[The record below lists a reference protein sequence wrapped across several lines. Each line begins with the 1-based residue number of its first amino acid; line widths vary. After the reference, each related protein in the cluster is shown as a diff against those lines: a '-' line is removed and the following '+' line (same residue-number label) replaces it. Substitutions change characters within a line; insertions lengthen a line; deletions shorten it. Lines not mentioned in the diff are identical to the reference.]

1 VDSSWYFLR
10 FCSPKNTKY
19 AFDLDEINYW
29 MPVDQY
35 IGGVEHAILHL
46 LYSRFFMRAINYK
59 NNKFNINE
67 PFSGLFTQGMVCH
80 ETYKDEDNKW
90 LSPEEVENKDGKNFY
105 IKNSPNVKVSVGP
118 SESMSKSKKNTIDP
132 ENIINNY
139 GADAVRL
146 FILSDSPPEKD
157 VQWSEQ
163 GMIASFKFVQKLW
176 TLHQKFK
183 SKIEENSNHKDE
195 EISIFTNQMIEKINY
210 NLEKFNYNV
219 IIANLYETY
228 NFFNQKLNSSI
239 KKKSLLDNYT
249 KFLTVISPIIP
260 HFSSECLNDL
270 KLNSFQ
276 KWPEVDKNLIKKDTI
291 EYVIQVNGKKRATV
305 KYMKD
310 ISQEEL
316 INEIRNN
323 SVTKKIIEN
332 KKIKKCFFVKNR
344 LINIL
349 I

>member
-1 VDSSWYFLR
+1 
-10 FCSPKNTKY
+10 
-19 AFDLDEINYW
+19 
-29 MPVDQY
+29 
-35 IGGVEHAILHL
+35 
-46 LYSRFFMRAINYK
+46 
-59 NNKFNINE
+59 
-67 PFSGLFTQGMVCH
+67 MVCH
-80 ETYKDEDNKW
+80 ETYKDETNKW
-90 LSPEEVENKDGKNFY
+90 LSPEEVESKDGKNYF
-105 IKNSPNVKVSVGP
+105 IKNSPNLKVSVGP

-132 ENIINNY
+132 ENIINSY

-163 GMIASFKFVQKLW
+163 GMVASFKFIQKLW

-183 SKIEENSNHKDE
+183 NKIEENSDQKDE
-195 EISIFTNQMIEKINY
+195 EIAIFTNQTIEKINY

-219 IIANLYETY
+219 IIASLYEAY
-228 NFFNQKLNSSI
+228 NFFNQKLNSNI

-323 SVTKKIIEN
+323 SITKKILEN
-332 KKIKKCFFVKNR
+332 KKINKCFFVKNR

>member
-1 VDSSWYFLR
+1 
-10 FCSPKNTKY
+10 
-19 AFDLDEINYW
+19 
-29 MPVDQY
+29 M
-35 IGGVEHAILHL
+35 
-46 LYSRFFMRAINYK
+46 
-59 NNKFNINE
+59 
-67 PFSGLFTQGMVCH
+67 
-80 ETYKDEDNKW
+80 
-90 LSPEEVENKDGKNFY
+90 
-105 IKNSPNVKVSVGP
+105 
-118 SESMSKSKKNTIDP
+118 
-132 ENIINNY
+132 
-139 GADAVRL
+139 
-146 FILSDSPPEKD
+146 
-157 VQWSEQ
+157 
-163 GMIASFKFVQKLW
+163 
-176 TLHQKFK
+176 
-183 SKIEENSNHKDE
+183 
-195 EISIFTNQMIEKINY
+195 
-210 NLEKFNYNV
+210 
-219 IIANLYETY
+219 
-228 NFFNQKLNSSI
+228 
-239 KKKSLLDNYT
+239 DNYT
-249 KFLTVISPIIP
+249 KYLTVISPIIP

>member
-1 VDSSWYFLR
+1 
-10 FCSPKNTKY
+10 
-19 AFDLDEINYW
+19 
-29 MPVDQY
+29 
-35 IGGVEHAILHL
+35 
-46 LYSRFFMRAINYK
+46 
-59 NNKFNINE
+59 
-67 PFSGLFTQGMVCH
+67 
-80 ETYKDEDNKW
+80 
-90 LSPEEVENKDGKNFY
+90 
-105 IKNSPNVKVSVGP
+105 
-118 SESMSKSKKNTIDP
+118 
-132 ENIINNY
+132 
-139 GADAVRL
+139 
-146 FILSDSPPEKD
+146 
-157 VQWSEQ
+157 
-163 GMIASFKFVQKLW
+163 
-176 TLHQKFK
+176 
-183 SKIEENSNHKDE
+183 
-195 EISIFTNQMIEKINY
+195 MIEKINY

-219 IIANLYETY
+219 IIANLYEAY